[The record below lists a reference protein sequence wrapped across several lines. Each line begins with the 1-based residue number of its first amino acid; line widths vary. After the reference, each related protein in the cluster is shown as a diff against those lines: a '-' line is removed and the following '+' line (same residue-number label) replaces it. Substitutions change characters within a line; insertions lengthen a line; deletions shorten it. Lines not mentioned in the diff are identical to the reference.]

1 MKYELEKKG
10 RKDAKAESG
19 SHLTHSPTHSLTYSL
34 THLLTHSPTN
44 SQILDAI
51 ATLSNSMNEL
61 KSAASGG
68 AIEGIPVSDV
78 RSLRLPKDVT
88 QWRVLHVQAWVA
100 ITMELPLYMD
110 NFQQGSI
117 NGLVLL
123 HHVTEDV
130 LVNILG
136 IADDLHLKKIMG
148 GQRLLTHSRTYLI
161 THSLANLLT
170 H

>member
-1 MKYELEKKG
+1 
-10 RKDAKAESG
+10 
-19 SHLTHSPTHSLTYSL
+19 
-34 THLLTHSPTN
+34 
-44 SQILDAI
+44 
-51 ATLSNSMNEL
+51 MNEL

-161 THSLANLLT
+161 THSLAYLLTFSLTGLLT
-170 H
+170 HLLTHSLTGLLTHSLTHSNPLTHSLTLS